1 MQPSRTIRCAIYTR
15 KSTEEGLEQDYN
27 SLHAQRDACAAYV
40 MSQAG
45 EGWTLLPEIYDDGG
59 YSGGN
64 LDRPALRRLMDD
76 IEAKKIDVVVV
87 YKVDRLTR
95 SLADFS
101 KIVDVLDRTGSSFV
115 SVTQAFN
122 TTTSMGRLTLN
133 VLLSFAQFER
143 EVTGERIRDKIAASK
158 KKGLWM
164 GGRPVFGYDPDGR
177 TLTINPAEAEEVRW
191 MFARYIEIKSVN
203 KLVAELKARGVISK
217 RWINRAGEAQGGVPL
232 VRGVLYQMLRNPIY
246 VGDIPHKDA
255 VYPGQHP
262 GIIDRETFEA
272 AQALLDLSVRRRQPG
287 KARPPNRGA
296 PLTGLVYDSAGHLMS
311 PVSASRKS
319 GATYRYY
326 VSCVAQRGRPDEAG
340 VHKRVPAPV
349 IETMVRDAIAPLL
362 ANTADS
368 EDWLTVRD
376 LIDRVEIHRH
386 KLVVRLDQTRCDAN
400 VVTSQGKLRLGQLE
414 RDGNSPLLRLTL
426 RFNRGGGIAM
436 VGPGG
441 GPAITRQSIDPALS
455 SALVRAEAWKRR
467 LLGVEG
473 ATLEAIADEEKLNQS
488 YASRMLRVAFL
499 APDLKQAVLDGTAPE
514 ALSLYAIMHR
524 GLPLDWDEQ
533 RAMFAA

>member
-1 MQPSRTIRCAIYTR
+1 
-15 KSTEEGLEQDYN
+15 
-27 SLHAQRDACAAYV
+27 
-40 MSQAG
+40 
-45 EGWTLLPEIYDDGG
+45 
-59 YSGGN
+59 
-64 LDRPALRRLMDD
+64 
-76 IEAKKIDVVVV
+76 
-87 YKVDRLTR
+87 
-95 SLADFS
+95 
-101 KIVDVLDRTGSSFV
+101 
-115 SVTQAFN
+115 
-122 TTTSMGRLTLN
+122 
-133 VLLSFAQFER
+133 
-143 EVTGERIRDKIAASK
+143 
-158 KKGLWM
+158 
-164 GGRPVFGYDPDGR
+164 
-177 TLTINPAEAEEVRW
+177 
-191 MFARYIEIKSVN
+191 MFASYLEIISVN
-203 KLVAELKARGVISK
+203 KLVAELKARGVTSK

-246 VGDIPHKDA
+246 VGNIPHKDA

-287 KARPPNRGA
+287 KARPPHRGA

-311 PVSASRKS
+311 PVSASRKG

-349 IETMVRDAIAPLL
+349 IETMVREAVAPLL
-362 ANTADS
+362 ANAADS
-368 EDWLTVRD
+368 EDWLNVWD
-376 LIDRVEIHRH
+376 MIDRVEIHRH
-386 KLVVRLDQTRCDAN
+386 ELVVRLDQTRCDAN
-400 VVTSQGKLRLGQLE
+400 VVTSHGKLRLGQLE
-414 RDGNSPLLRLTL
+414 RDGDAPFLRLAL

-441 GPAITRQSIDPALS
+441 GAAITRQSIDPALS

-467 LLGVEG
+467 LIGGDG
-473 ATLEAIADEEKLNQS
+473 ATLETIADEEKLNQS